1 MYEYALTFLN
11 NYVEIYTYLT
21 QEKLYGEIIEV
32 TPLQV
37 VLQRKHIDKSSN
49 NNYNLY
55 IPMNS
60 IISIKKL

>member
-21 QEKLYGEIIEV
+21 QEKLYGEIVEV

-37 VLQRKHIDKSSN
+37 VLQRKYIDKSSN